1 MLVYLL
7 VEKSTN
13 ILRKLFYILLL
24 YFSTNL
30 YSQQIINDSII
41 SGGIYR
47 NFITYIPSIYQSS
60 EPVPL
65 MFNLH
70 GRTSTA
76 WQQMWYGDFRNV
88 ADTANF
94 IIVHPQGLLDDS
106 GDTHWNYGQS
116 TVDDIGFFNSLYSYL
131 VSNYSINLD
140 KVYFTGMSNGGYMSY
155 YLACNMSD
163 KIAAIASVT
172 GAMGSFT
179 QMNCNPSHPTP
190 VMEIHGT
197 SDSTVPFNNIINGI
211 EYWRDYNNC
220 NLIADTILISDLNL
234 LDLSSVE
241 HIVYKNGD
249 NGVTTELF
257 KVING
262 GHTWP
267 GSSIS
272 TGVTNYDINAS
283 AEIWKF
289 FSRYDINGLV
299 MSTDNRSYS
308 DNINI
313 VKIVDVLGR
322 KSSISTNEFLLYI
335 YNNGKVSK
343 TIILD

>member
-1 MLVYLL
+1 M
-7 VEKSTN
+7 K
-13 ILRKLFYILLL
+13 KLL
-24 YFSTNL
+24 YLFFLSPVFL
-30 YSQQIINDSII
+30 FGQQTINDSIYCN
-41 SGGIYR
+41 GTYR
-47 NFITYIPSIYQSS
+47 HFITYIPSIYQSS
-60 EPVPL
+60 EPTPL
-65 MFNLH
+65 VFNLH

-76 WQQMWYGDFRNV
+76 WQQMWYGDFRDI

-94 IIVHPQGLLDDS
+94 IIVHPQGLLDNT
-106 GDTHWNYGQS
+106 GVTHWNLGQS
-116 TVDDIGFFNSLYSYL
+116 SIDDIGFLNSLYFYI

-140 KVYFTGMSNGGYMSY
+140 QVYSTGMSNGGYMSY

-179 QMNCNPSHPTP
+179 QINCTPTHPTP

-197 SDSTVPFNNIINGI
+197 ADFNVPFNDIVNGI

-220 NLIADTILISDLNL
+220 NLTADTTLMPD
-234 LDLSSVE
+234 LDLGDLSTVK
-241 HIVYKNGD
+241 HIVYNNGD

-267 GSSIS
+267 GSNIS

-283 AEIWKF
+283 VEIWKF
-289 FSRYDINGLV
+289 FSSYDINGLIYQ
-299 MSTDNRSYS
+299 STLISEDIPNKGLLKV
-308 DNINI
+308 I
-313 VKIVDVLGR
+313 DVLGR
-322 KSSISTNEFLLYI
+322 EIKKKEGLLPLFYL
-335 YNNGKVSK
+335 YEDGTVEKK
-343 TIILD
+343 MIIE